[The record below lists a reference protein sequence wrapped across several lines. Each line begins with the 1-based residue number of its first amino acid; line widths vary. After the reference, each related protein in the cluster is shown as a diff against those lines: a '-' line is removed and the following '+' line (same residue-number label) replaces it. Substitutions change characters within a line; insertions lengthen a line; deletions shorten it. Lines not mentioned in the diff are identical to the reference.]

1 MIDLSTKLKQASI
14 WVFLYA
20 LNVVTRPDL
29 RIWNTL
35 CPFHNLKQALK
46 ITVFTD
52 ASTENINNGVGTYST
67 GAQISWMIDGK
78 SNCCPIAW
86 QANKVK
92 LIVRS
97 TIAAECLSS

>member
-1 MIDLSTKLKQASI
+1 MEYIDCVLS
-14 WVFLYA
+14 
-20 LNVVTRPDL
+20 LNWSRL
-29 RIWNTL
+29 
-35 CPFHNLKQALK
+35 FKK

-52 ASTENINNGVGTYST
+52 ASPGNINNGVGTYST

-92 LIVRS
+92 LVVRS